1 MRLSKAR
8 KACVTTMMKDTIF
21 EAASSLL
28 EKHGTGG
35 LTMNQVATEVG
46 FATASLYNYFQD
58 KDDLL
63 HFCHSRLVE
72 PCLQAFEEAA
82 RADLSAT
89 QKLEKIL
96 RTALEYAAKSKGLI
110 KLMAGMDYDSKIRK
124 ETRPRPCRFLRHFPA
139 RNRGGFFSPP
149 HDPTH
154 TGRMFL
160 GCLSE
165 LFDFPSHSTSR
176 KEDVNSFAETLIDAN
191 RNGFSIHADKITEFG
206 KTSPIR
212 QSIAPEMQLF
222 PNRSDSEGDL
232 V

>member
-28 EKHGTGG
+28 EQHGTDG
-35 LTMNQVATEVG
+35 LTMNRVATKVG

-63 HFCHSRLVE
+63 HFCYSRLVE

-82 RADLSAT
+82 RADLPAPR
-89 QKLEKIL
+89 KLERIL
-96 RTALEYAAKSKGLI
+96 RTALEYAAENRGLI

-124 ETRPRPCRFLRHFPA
+124 ETRPRTLQMFTTVFEQGIKEGAFRA
-139 RNRGGFFSPP
+139 
-149 HDPTH
+149 HDATH
-154 TGRMFL
+154 TARMFL

-165 LFDFPSHSTSR
+165 LFDLQAGGASNG
-176 KEDVNSFAETLIDAN
+176 DVHSFADALIGVTL
-191 RNGFSIHADKITEFG
+191 NGFSIRTDK
-206 KTSPIR
+206 SPASGEASPSSSNP
-212 QSIAPEMQLF
+212 Q
-222 PNRSDSEGDL
+222 
-232 V
+232 

>member
-8 KACVTTMMKDTIF
+8 KECVTTMMKDTIF

-35 LTMNQVATEVG
+35 LTMNRVATEVG

-63 HFCHSRLVE
+63 HFCYTRLVE

-82 RADLSAT
+82 RADLPAP
-89 QKLEKIL
+89 QKLERIL
-96 RTALEYAAKSKGLI
+96 RTALEYAAKNRGLI

-124 ETRPRPCRFLRHFPA
+124 ESRPRTLQMVTRVFEQGIKEGSFR
-139 RNRGGFFSPP
+139 P

-165 LFDFPSHSTSR
+165 LFDLQASGASE
-176 KEDVNSFAETLIDAN
+176 EDVNSFAETLIDAN
-191 RNGFSIHADKITEFG
+191 RNGFSIHADKSPEFG
-206 KTSPIR
+206 KTSPNSSKP
-212 QSIAPEMQLF
+212 QQLT
-222 PNRSDSEGDL
+222 
-232 V
+232 

>member
-28 EKHGTGG
+28 EQQGSDA

-63 HFCHSRLVE
+63 HFCYCRLVE
-72 PCLQAFEEAA
+72 PCLLAIEEAA
-82 RADLSAT
+82 GTDLPAT
-89 QKLEKIL
+89 QRLERIL
-96 RTALEYAAKSKGLI
+96 RTALEHAVKHKGLI
-110 KLMAGMDYDSKIRK
+110 KLMAGMDYDSKIRRD
-124 ETRPRPCRFLRHFPA
+124 TRPRLLQILTSIFQ
-139 RNRGGFFSPP
+139 RGIKEGSFRP

-160 GCLSE
+160 GCLLE
-165 LFDFPSHSTSR
+165 LFDLQASGASN
-176 KEDVNSFAETLIDAN
+176 KDVNSFAETLIDATL
-191 RNGFSIHADKITEFG
+191 NGFSIRADM
-206 KTSPIR
+206 SPESGEAS
-212 QSIAPEMQLF
+212 QNLSNP
-222 PNRSDSEGDL
+222 
-232 V
+232 

>member
-28 EKHGTGG
+28 EQHGSDT
-35 LTMNQVATEVG
+35 LTMNQVATKVG

-63 HFCHSRLVE
+63 HFCYSRLVE
-72 PCLQAFEEAA
+72 PCLQAIEEAA
-82 RADLSAT
+82 GTDLPAT
-89 QKLEKIL
+89 QKLERIL
-96 RTALEYAAKSKGLI
+96 RTALEHAVKHKGLI
-110 KLMAGMDYDSKIRK
+110 KLMAGMDYDSKIRRD
-124 ETRPRPCRFLRHFPA
+124 TRPRLLQILTTIFQ
-139 RNRGGFFSPP
+139 RGIEEGSFRP

-165 LFDFPSHSTSR
+165 LFDMQAGGASN
-176 KEDVNSFAETLIDAN
+176 EDVNSFAETLIDATL
-191 RNGFSIHADKITEFG
+191 NGFSIRADESPASG
-206 KTSPIR
+206 KASPN
-212 QSIAPEMQLF
+212 SSNP
-222 PNRSDSEGDL
+222 
-232 V
+232 

>member
-28 EKHGTGG
+28 EQHGSDA
-35 LTMNQVATEVG
+35 LTMNQVATKVG

-72 PCLQAFEEAA
+72 PCLQAVEEAA
-82 RADLSAT
+82 GADLPAT
-89 QKLEKIL
+89 QKLERIL
-96 RTALEYAAKSKGLI
+96 RTALEHAVKHKGLI
-110 KLMAGMDYDSKIRK
+110 KLMAGMDYDSKIRRD
-124 ETRPRPCRFLRHFPA
+124 TRPRLLQILTTIFE
-139 RNRGGFFSPP
+139 RGIKEGSFRP

-154 TGRMFL
+154 TARMIL

-165 LFDFPSHSTSR
+165 LFDMQASGTSN
-176 KEDVNSFAETLIDAN
+176 EDVNRFAGTLIDAVL
-191 RNGFSIHADKITEFG
+191 NGFSI
-206 KTSPIR
+206 
-212 QSIAPEMQLF
+212 
-222 PNRSDSEGDL
+222 RSDKSPESGKASPSSSNPKPST
-232 V
+232 